1 MKKKK
6 KQKKNDNNDNNN
18 SNNQQQQQQRQQQ
31 QQEQQ
36 QQQQQLQQP
45 YQDQASEKL
54 VLSQVLS
61 MVVGSKVI
69 MLLWVWGRLKRM
81 NSFRQQKLFQGS
93 RVTLH
98 SPTTHLRSA
107 T

>member
-18 SNNQQQQQQRQQQ
+18 SNNQQQQQRQQQ